1 MFKKN
6 MTLTANVF
14 LKLETAKGMV
24 RKMSKKARFKTPFY
38 SQHARSSQ
46 TLLKSVTKCYYL
58 AF

>member
-1 MFKKN
+1 

-14 LKLETAKGMV
+14 LKLETAKDMV